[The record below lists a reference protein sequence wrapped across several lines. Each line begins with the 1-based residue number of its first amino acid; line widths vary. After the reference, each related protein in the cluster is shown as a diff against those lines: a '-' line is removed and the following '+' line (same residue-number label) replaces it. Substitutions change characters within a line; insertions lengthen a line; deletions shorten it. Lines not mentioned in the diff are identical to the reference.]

1 MIKDFVI
8 VLKMKTTIVPQTL
21 ILYKKL
27 QQEATIEKTTPTIER
42 ERNFEHVIAIKLKTI
57 RMLWFICKRM

>member
-8 VLKMKTTIVPQTL
+8 VLKMKTTIVPQTF

-42 ERNFEHVIAIKLKTI
+42 EISN
-57 RMLWFICKRM
+57 ML